1 MMKKENLNFGDFL
14 ETVALDYYI
23 RIKVSDY
30 KIYFNCASASPIS
43 NSGVFLFFKDPL
55 NRYLNVFP
63 LSDDGLYRYIQ
74 FRTNYLLDENSTMQ
88 DLIDKAGG
96 VTDKADTRAFLP
108 GAIVEKSVQ
117 YYIPP
122 RYNPTDIC
130 ATEELQKVNINSYID
145 PEELGFIEG
154 IGNTISQSIIDYRN
168 ENGLYQT
175 LEDIMK
181 VNGIGNA
188 TYTKLRN
195 YIILVD

>member
-1 MMKKENLNFGDFL
+1 MSLTLKIILGVVIVTIIGLLAFKLIDGSSLQANDVTNPADVVRNSIGISGY
-14 ETVALDYYI
+14 V
-23 RIKVSDY
+23 VS
-30 KIYFNCASASPIS
+30 P
-43 NSGVFLFFKDPL
+43 G
-55 NRYLNVFP
+55 
-63 LSDDGLYRYIQ
+63 
-74 FRTNYLLDENSTMQ
+74 NYLLDENSTMQ
-88 DLIDKAGG
+88 DLIGKAGG

-145 PEELGFIEG
+145 PEELSFIEG

-195 YIILVD
+195 YIILFD